1 MGLWVE
7 CSSISIDMS
16 SKWLAKH
23 FACWS
28 GREQKDHHRRA
39 KTAKATSEFDE
50 MSITRSI
57 IKRGGG
63 GGHQN
68 CAKDGVVKCCDK
80 FCKNHCNLSMIRN
93 DLKGDGRRSLNAKSS
108 KVNELWSLVVTS

>member
-1 MGLWVE
+1 
-7 CSSISIDMS
+7 MS
-16 SKWLAKH
+16 SKWFAKH

-28 GREQKDHHRRA
+28 GRERKNHNSTTASGQQQQKKKKRSSS
-39 KTAKATSEFDE
+39 TSEFDE

-57 IKRGGG
+57 VTKRSLSGQGQ
-63 GGHQN
+63 HS

-93 DLKGDGRRSLNAKSS
+93 DLKGHRSLHAKTTAMVNNNNKSS
-108 KVNELWSLVVTS
+108 NVIL